1 MFALRKTKV
10 SSGYFIVL
18 NLTLQVEREE
28 SFLDGEIDVMQTTQ
42 NQHSRNF
49 PLIFIIIQ
57 KVVLR
62 NCTGL

>member
-10 SSGYFIVL
+10 SSEYFIVL

-49 PLIFIIIQ
+49 SLIFIIIQ